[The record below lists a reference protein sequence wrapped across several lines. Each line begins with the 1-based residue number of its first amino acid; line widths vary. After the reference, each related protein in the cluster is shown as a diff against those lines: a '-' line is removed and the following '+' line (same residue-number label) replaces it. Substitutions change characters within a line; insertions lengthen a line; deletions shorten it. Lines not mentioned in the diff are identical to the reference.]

1 MNTFWR
7 ALIVASSVACSATE
21 PRFDEALQ
29 STPATG
35 LRRSDGCGAPA
46 TPLHAVQGDGD
57 VSPLAGRSVSVE
69 GVVTA
74 VFPGSDQLGGFFL
87 QGQAFDDETRT
98 SEGVFVFEGA
108 ESSQVEVGQHVRV
121 TGRVSEFY
129 GLTQLNELARVSIC
143 GDAESAPVALP
154 WPPASGDA
162 FEAFE
167 GMLVRVASP
176 LTLNDS
182 YRLARFGELS
192 LSPQRHFV
200 ASDGAATSSGASLSV
215 DDGAQAERVWPISLL
230 PDAAPPRLGDE
241 VMGLSGVLSYAYGRY
256 VLLPT
261 EPLAW
266 NRRSRP
272 LAPRLS
278 GNFTV
283 AALNLGNYFV
293 TLGARGAAAEAER
306 ERQRSKLGA
315 LIAGLDADLLAL
327 TELENDGGAAAEDL
341 VRAAEQAAPPSGYR
355 VASTPASAGSDAIRS
370 GLLYRPERLAP
381 VAAPELELDPVF
393 RRPPLVQ
400 RFDVRGFALT
410 VIVVHLKSKRCEEPS
425 ETSCGDA
432 ARLAE
437 SHALVEIA
445 RRRSLEPGTDGVLLL
460 GDFNAYPHEEPI
472 QEIVREGFDEFLAEV
487 PAAERYSY
495 VFDGAAGLLDH
506 AFGSLSLSRRLAGA
520 AIWHVNADESSLLDY
535 RLDNPPELFQ
545 PDAFRASDH
554 DPIVLSFDLP

>member
-1 MNTFWR
+1 MNTFWYG
-7 ALIVASSVACSATE
+7 LIVASSVACSATE
-21 PRFDEALQ
+21 PMFDEALQ
-29 STPATG
+29 RSPATG
-35 LRRSDGCGAPA
+35 LRRAHGCGAPS

-57 VSPLAGRSVSVE
+57 VSPLAGQSVSVE
-69 GVVTA
+69 AVVTA
-74 VFPGSDQLGGFFL
+74 VFPGADQLGGFFL
-87 QGQAFDDETRT
+87 QSPAFDADART

-108 ESSQVEVGQHVRV
+108 DTSQVDVGQLVRV

-129 GLTQLNELARVSIC
+129 GLTQLNELERVSIC
-143 GDAESAPVALP
+143 ADAESVPVALP
-154 WPPASGDA
+154 WPPASGEA
-162 FEAFE
+162 LEAFE
-167 GMLVRVASP
+167 GMLVRVAPP
-176 LTLNDS
+176 LTLSDS
-182 YRLARFGELS
+182 YRLERFGELS
-192 LSPQRHFV
+192 LSSTRRFV
-200 ASDGAATSSGASLSV
+200 ASDGSTARSSTSLSV
-215 DDGAQAERVWPISLL
+215 DDGAREEHAWPIALL

-241 VMGLSGVLSYAYGRY
+241 VTGVTGVLGYAYGRY

-266 NRRSRP
+266 NKRSRP
-272 LAPRLS
+272 VAPRLS
-278 GNFTV
+278 GNFAV
-283 AALNLGNYFV
+283 AALNLDNYFI
-293 TLGARGAAAEAER
+293 TLGARGAASAAER

-341 VRAAEQAAPPSGYR
+341 LRAAERAGALGSYR
-355 VASTPASAGSDAIRS
+355 VASTPSGAGSDAIRS
-370 GLLYRPERLAP
+370 GLLYRSERLTA
-381 VAAPELELDPVF
+381 VAEAELELDPAF

-437 SHALVEIA
+437 SHALVDIA

-460 GDFNAYPHEEPI
+460 GDFNAYPHEEPV

-506 AFGSLSLSRRLAGA
+506 AFGSLSLSRRLVGA